1 MKIFALVITYNR
13 CYSLNKAI
21 DRLLKQKD
29 TVDKIIVINNNSND
43 STYTYL
49 KTFEN
54 NPLFAIYHF
63 NKNTGGAGAYYYGF
77 NQCVSQGAD
86 WIICIED
93 DIILPRTFCTDLKPV
108 LEDRKDENI
117 GFIYPKILSIENRHH
132 IHGTLFLTENNT
144 IEKAQFAGLVVNA
157 KGIQSVGLPIHSFF
171 IYFDDWEY
179 TLRLTQNGYIGIH
192 APHLFAWHNDGVRAT
207 GKPWLSVPKK
217 DIWKSLYGIRNE
229 LVFYKKKGLWV
240 YAKLLLKHVLLTPIS
255 ILFHRK
261 ENALNVA
268 IKWCLWSFKSLFFDY
283 TIDKVN
289 SENIKRFE
297 ANYLR

>member
-21 DRLLKQKD
+21 DRLLKQND
-29 TVDKIIVINNNSND
+29 SVDKIIVINNNSND

-93 DIILPRTFCTDLKPV
+93 DIILPRTFCTDLKPL
-108 LEDRKDENI
+108 LEVRKDEKI

-132 IHGTLFLTENNT
+132 IHGTLFLTQNNT

-192 APHLFAWHNDGVRAT
+192 APTLYAWHNDGVRAI
-207 GKPWLSVPKK
+207 GKPWLSAPKK
-217 DIWKSLYGIRNE
+217 EIWKSLYGIRNE
-229 LVFYKKKGLWV
+229 LVFYKKKGLGV
-240 YAKLLLKHVLLTPIS
+240 YTKLLLKHVLLTPIS

-261 ENALNVA
+261 ENALYVA
-268 IKWCLWSFKSLFFDY
+268 IKWSLWSFKSLFFNY

-289 SENIKRFE
+289 SENVKRFE
-297 ANYLR
+297 TNYVR

>member
-1 MKIFALVITYNR
+1 MQAQMNIQTAQA
-13 CYSLNKAI
+13 S
-21 DRLLKQKD
+21 
-29 TVDKIIVINNNSND
+29 
-43 STYTYL
+43 
-49 KTFEN
+49 
-54 NPLFAIYHF
+54 
-63 NKNTGGAGAYYYGF
+63 
-77 NQCVSQGAD
+77 SQGKIEELNIGSQVELVKIQAD
-86 WIICIED
+86 KNAKLELLDREYALKMELEKLKLGVGSMQQQSATAQKAEIETE
-93 DIILPRTFCTDLKPV
+93 I
-108 LEDRKDENI
+108 EDRKDENI

-132 IHGTLFLTENNT
+132 IHGTLFLTENNS

-192 APHLFAWHNDGVRAT
+192 SPHLFAWHNDGVRAI
-207 GKPWLSVPKK
+207 GKPWLSAPKK

-261 ENALNVA
+261 ENALYVA
-268 IKWCLWSFKSLFFDY
+268 IKWSLWSFKSLFFNY

-289 SENIKRFE
+289 SENVKRFE
-297 ANYLR
+297 TNYVR

>member
-1 MKIFALVITYNR
+1 MKVFALVITYNR

-21 DRLLKQKD
+21 DRLLKQND
-29 TVDKIIVINNNSND
+29 PIDKIIVINNNSND

-77 NQCVSQGAD
+77 NQCVSLGAD

-93 DIILPRTFCTDLKPV
+93 DIILPRTFCADLKPL
-108 LEDRKDENI
+108 LEERKDEKI
-117 GFIYPKILSIENRHH
+117 GFIYPKILSIENRHQ
-132 IHGTLFLTENNT
+132 IFGTLFLTQNNT

-192 APHLFAWHNDGVRAT
+192 APTLYAWHNDGVRAI
-207 GKPWLSVPKK
+207 GKPWLSAPKK
-217 DIWKSLYGIRNE
+217 EIWKSLYGIRNE
-229 LVFYKKKGLWV
+229 LVFYKKKGLGI
-240 YAKLLLKHVLLTPIS
+240 YTKLLLKHVLLTPIS

-261 ENALNVA
+261 ENALYVA
-268 IKWCLWSFKSLFFDY
+268 IKWSLWSFKSLFFNY

-289 SENIKRFE
+289 SENVKRFE
-297 ANYLR
+297 TNYVR